1 MSHRTSRLTMFQDY
15 AVPLAA
21 PVPSNFASYNL
32 GMRGMRY
39 GGHGNVGGANRM
51 GSCGGVAQE
60 FGQVGGACFKKS
72 DCLRQG
78 SECSQGLCTVPI
90 TLACSNGLKNVY

>member
-1 MSHRTSRLTMFQDY
+1 MFQDY

-21 PVPSNFASYNL
+21 PVPGSSNFASYNL
-32 GMRGMRY
+32 GMRSMRY
-39 GGHGNVGGANRM
+39 GGRGNVGGANRM

-60 FGQVGGACFKKS
+60 FGQVGGACFKHS

-78 SECSQGLCTVPI
+78 SECLQYF
-90 TLACSNGLKNVY
+90 CSRPGTSPCPNGLKNVY